1 MLCPACVAQV
11 LTSSIVVAG
20 STGGVAAVV
29 WNQVRLKKKEKEN
42 VVRRDA

>member
-11 LTSSIVVAG
+11 LTSSIIAAG
-20 STGGVAAVV
+20 SAGSVAAVV
-29 WNQVRLKKKEKEN
+29 WNKVRSKKKEKEN